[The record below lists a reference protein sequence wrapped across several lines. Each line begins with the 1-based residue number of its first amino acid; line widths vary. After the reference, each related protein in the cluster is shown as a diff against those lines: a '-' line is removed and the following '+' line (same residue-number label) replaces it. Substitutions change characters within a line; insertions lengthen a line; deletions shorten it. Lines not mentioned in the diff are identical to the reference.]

1 MYFIARGQIDIAL
14 KGRRLMLGVGH
25 FFGEIAVLR
34 RSRRSATATAL
45 TRADLLVLDG
55 ADLHRLMEQEPLVA
69 ERIHAVVRERIGAD
83 IVSRKGDIVSEEIE
97 QGSEQS
103 WP

>member
-1 MYFIARGQIDIAL
+1 MSLRAPNAPAGTTWRRPAPSAFDLDGRG
-14 KGRRLMLGVGH
+14 
-25 FFGEIAVLR
+25 
-34 RSRRSATATAL
+34 
-45 TRADLLVLDG
+45 VLDG

-83 IVSRKGDIVSEEIE
+83 IVSRKGDIVTEEIE
-97 QGSEQS
+97 QAREQS